1 MNANKRQ
8 TIDIKDV
15 KGIFELDEL
24 ELAYR
29 YKKVKGLAEESLV
42 IIKTTK
48 PYETWANMYNE
59 SSKDQDL
66 YNFIIDN
73 IEAEAVNILQ
83 DENKADFLDKHSDY
97 DMTHDFKTE
106 CIKKVLEF
114 NNIRLKYLVTAKDVA
129 ILLADDMYS
138 YGSVKEYVLSTEF
151 MQRLIQDNLIDLSLK
166 SPF

>member
-1 MNANKRQ
+1 
-8 TIDIKDV
+8 
-15 KGIFELDEL
+15 
-24 ELAYR
+24 
-29 YKKVKGLAEESLV
+29 
-42 IIKTTK
+42 
-48 PYETWANMYNE
+48 MYNE

-114 NNIRLKYLVTAKDVA
+114 INIRLKYLVTAKDVA